1 MRGVPGV
8 GRAMGWGLTMPD
20 VAVII
25 ALVLSSGSLVV
36 SIASFVL
43 AISAKRQA
51 KKAATLGFRVEAIN
65 HLRAVLS
72 DIDRGCITSRT
83 VDTIHDAMR
92 STELVFTRD
101 VRERLHRA
109 SAAIFRLNMP
119 AARGKAHY
127 PQDIIRLRDELQ
139 TLLTQMRQEP
149 HAPPVRSRKKSAANP
164 GLC

>member
-1 MRGVPGV
+1 MS
-8 GRAMGWGLTMPD
+8 D

-72 DIDRGCITSRT
+72 DIDRGSITSRT
-83 VDTIHDAMR
+83 VDA
-92 STELVFTRD
+92 
-101 VRERLHRA
+101 LHRTRIHPRCQRETPQGIRRHISLEYA
-109 SAAIFRLNMP
+109 GCEGEGSLPARHYSAER
-119 AARGKAHY
+119 
-127 PQDIIRLRDELQ
+127 
-139 TLLTQMRQEP
+139 
-149 HAPPVRSRKKSAANP
+149 
-164 GLC
+164 

>member
-1 MRGVPGV
+1 
-8 GRAMGWGLTMPD
+8 MPD

-51 KKAATLGFRVEAIN
+51 KKAATLGFRGDAIN

-72 DIDRGCITSRT
+72 DIDRGGITSRT

-92 STELVFTRD
+92 STELVFSRD

-109 SAAIFRLNMP
+109 SAAIFRLNTP
-119 AARGKAHY
+119 AARGTTHY
-127 PQDIIRLRDELQ
+127 KQDIIGLRNELQ
-139 TLLTQMRQEP
+139 TLLTQMRQE
-149 HAPPVRSRKKSAANP
+149 
-164 GLC
+164 GTL

>member
-1 MRGVPGV
+1 
-8 GRAMGWGLTMPD
+8 MPD

-72 DIDRGCITSRT
+72 DIDRGGITSRT
-83 VDTIHDAMR
+83 VDTTHDAMR
-92 STELVFTRD
+92 STELVFSRD

-109 SAAIFRLNMP
+109 AAAIFRLNTP
-119 AARGKAHY
+119 AARGTTHY
-127 PQDIIRLRDELQ
+127 KQDIIGLRNELQ
-139 TLLTQMRQEP
+139 TLLTQMRQE
-149 HAPPVRSRKKSAANP
+149 
-164 GLC
+164 GTL

>member
-1 MRGVPGV
+1 
-8 GRAMGWGLTMPD
+8 MPD

-43 AISAKRQA
+43 ASSAKRQA

-72 DIDRGCITSRT
+72 DIDRGGITSRT
-83 VDTIHDAMR
+83 VDTTHDAMR
-92 STELVFTRD
+92 STELVFSRD

-109 SAAIFRLNMP
+109 AAAIFRLNTP
-119 AARGKAHY
+119 AARGTTHY
-127 PQDIIRLRDELQ
+127 KQDIIGLRNELQ
-139 TLLTQMRQEP
+139 TLLTQMRQE
-149 HAPPVRSRKKSAANP
+149 
-164 GLC
+164 GTL

>member
-1 MRGVPGV
+1 MIV
-8 GRAMGWGLTMPD
+8 GQPTQKTSIYGTRSGIQNFAGGGKDLTMPD
-20 VAVII
+20 GAVII

-72 DIDRGCITSRT
+72 DMDRGGITSRT

-92 STELVFTRD
+92 STELVFSRD
-101 VRERLHRA
+101 VRERLYRA
-109 SAAIFRLNMP
+109 SATIFRLNTP
-119 AARGKAHY
+119 AARGKAQY
-127 PQDIIRLRDELQ
+127 PQDIVGWAE
-139 TLLTQMRQEP
+139 
-149 HAPPVRSRKKSAANP
+149 K
-164 GLC
+164 

>member
-1 MRGVPGV
+1 
-8 GRAMGWGLTMPD
+8 MPD

-72 DIDRGCITSRT
+72 DMDHGGITSRT
-83 VDTIHDAMR
+83 VDTIHDAIR
-92 STELVFTRD
+92 STELVFRRY

-109 SAAIFRLNMP
+109 SATIFRLNSP
-119 AARGKAHY
+119 AARETTHY
-127 PQDIIRLRDELQ
+127 KQDIIGLRNELQ
-139 TLLTQMRQEP
+139 TLLTQMRQE
-149 HAPPVRSRKKSAANP
+149 
-164 GLC
+164 GTL

>member
-1 MRGVPGV
+1 
-8 GRAMGWGLTMPD
+8 MPD

-72 DIDRGCITSRT
+72 DIDRGGITSRT

-92 STELVFTRD
+92 IHRTRIQPRCQRETPQGIRHHISLEL
-101 VRERLHRA
+101 A
-109 SAAIFRLNMP
+109 
-119 AARGKAHY
+119 G
-127 PQDIIRLRDELQ
+127 
-139 TLLTQMRQEP
+139 
-149 HAPPVRSRKKSAANP
+149 
-164 GLC
+164 C

>member
-1 MRGVPGV
+1 MCGVP
-8 GRAMGWGLTMPD
+8 GLTMPD

-72 DIDRGCITSRT
+72 DIDRGGITSRT
-83 VDTIHDAMR
+83 VDTTHDAMR
-92 STELVFTRD
+92 STELVFSRD

-109 SAAIFRLNMP
+109 AAAIFRLNTP
-119 AARGKAHY
+119 AARGTTHY
-127 PQDIIRLRDELQ
+127 KQDIIGLRNELQ
-139 TLLTQMRQEP
+139 TLLTQMRQE
-149 HAPPVRSRKKSAANP
+149 
-164 GLC
+164 GTL

>member
-1 MRGVPGV
+1 
-8 GRAMGWGLTMPD
+8 MPD

-72 DIDRGCITSRT
+72 DMDRGGITSGT

-92 STELVFTRD
+92 STELVFSRD

-109 SAAIFRLNMP
+109 SATIFRLNSP
-119 AARGKAHY
+119 AARGTTHY
-127 PQDIIRLRDELQ
+127 KQDIIGLRNELQ
-139 TLLTQMRQEP
+139 TLLTQMRQE
-149 HAPPVRSRKKSAANP
+149 
-164 GLC
+164 GTL

>member
-1 MRGVPGV
+1 MYPATPETTCDGRMRGVPG
-8 GRAMGWGLTMPD
+8 LTIPD

-72 DIDRGCITSRT
+72 DIDRGGITSRT
-83 VDTIHDAMR
+83 VDTIHDALR
-92 STELVFTRD
+92 SELVFSPE

-109 SAAIFRLNMP
+109 SATIFRLNTP
-119 AARGKAHY
+119 AARGTTHY
-127 PQDIIRLRDELQ
+127 KQDIIGLRDELQ
-139 TLLTQMRQEP
+139 TLLTQMRQEE
-149 HAPPVRSRKKSAANP
+149 A
-164 GLC
+164 L